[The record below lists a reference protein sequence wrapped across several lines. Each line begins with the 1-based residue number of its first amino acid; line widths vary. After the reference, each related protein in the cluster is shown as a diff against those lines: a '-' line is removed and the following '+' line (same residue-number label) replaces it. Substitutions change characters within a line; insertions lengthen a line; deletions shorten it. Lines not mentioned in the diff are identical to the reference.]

1 MSVFPYRPE
10 IGQSARL
17 YVPGSTAPDAVRN
30 TPMEWARRRRAD
42 RETRRM
48 QAAESRAVHRLG
60 NLGSDWHVVEWPHSV
75 PLTRDTLNADTFRK
89 DTPPVHAGFLAIGPG
104 GIYSVSVADHG
115 RSRVLVAGDVVQ
127 VGSKRP
133 TYIAQARK
141 DARRAGKALSAAVG
155 QELKVIPVLAFV
167 GNGLISVYGL
177 PKDCLITTYRELDKM
192 LGAAGQRITAG
203 TAEKLAAVARSP
215 WIWVNQ
221 PYRTDVGYSWHE
233 QGTTPGDKGT
243 PRE

>member
-10 IGQSARL
+10 IGQAAQI
-17 YVPGSTAPDAVRN
+17 YVPGSTPDVVRSS
-30 TPMEWARRRRAD
+30 PMEWARRRKVD

-48 QAAESRAVHRLG
+48 QAAESRAVTRLG
-60 NLGSDWHVVEWPHSV
+60 SLGSDWHVVEWPHSV
-75 PLTRDTLNADTFRK
+75 PLTRDTMNSETFRK
-89 DTPPVHAGFLAIGPG
+89 DTPPTHAGFLAIGPG
-104 GIYSVSVADHG
+104 GIYSISVADHG

-141 DARRAGKALSAAVG
+141 DAKRAGKALSAAVG
-155 QELKVIPVLAFV
+155 QDLKVVAVLAFV

-177 PKDCLITTYRELDKM
+177 PKDCLITTYRELDKL
-192 LGAAGQRITAG
+192 LGAAGSRITAG

-215 WIWVNQ
+215 WIWANQ
-221 PYRTDVGYSWHE
+221 PYRTDAGYSRP
-233 QGTTPGDKGT
+233 QLGSAAGDKGY
-243 PRE
+243 PPE